1 MFRYIVY
8 VNKKTSD
15 VKNNTYYF
23 FSIKCGVFFIL
34 NSENKMANILDI
46 VKNQQEQQ
54 INVNKLIEL
63 SGKKNVWDHFGLEN
77 EDFVNLSESKQMQL
91 TSKFYFESVNN
102 TAQQPIDSSIGSIIN
117 NSDGISHKKVYEN
130 GDNRTEMS
138 LSTKRKDEK
147 NPNL

>member
-1 MFRYIVY
+1 
-8 VNKKTSD
+8 
-15 VKNNTYYF
+15 
-23 FSIKCGVFFIL
+23 
-34 NSENKMANILDI
+34 MANILDI

-91 TSKFYFESVNN
+91 TSKFY
-102 TAQQPIDSSIGSIIN
+102 IGSIIN

-130 GDNRTEMS
+130 GDNRTKMS